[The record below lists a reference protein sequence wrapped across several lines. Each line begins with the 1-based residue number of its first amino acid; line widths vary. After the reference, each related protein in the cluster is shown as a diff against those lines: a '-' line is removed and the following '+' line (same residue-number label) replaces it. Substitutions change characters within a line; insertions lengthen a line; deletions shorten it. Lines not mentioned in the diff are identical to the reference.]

1 MRLHKTIMALSVGLL
16 CLAIGIASAA
26 EPGRPNVDQVFSP
39 EKEEKISQLAGGSV
53 QEVFQDL
60 KALEFISEDEF
71 MSKAIHVAFQGREA
85 EAVQMALGYVR
96 SEMIQTGPNGP
107 QNLYIARKVLQLFP
121 DEAVDRLLDLYSS
134 GGPKVKRN
142 VIYVMGEMAGGDVVK
157 ALLFRALD
165 DTAFCEEALPETVGE
180 PLRICDVAYNQLV
193 IRYRVQGVLR
203 TIGTVHKIGVRD
215 HHILQ
220 LKNSVIPY

>member
-1 MRLHKTIMALSVGLL
+1 MRLYKTIMALSAVLV
-16 CLAIGIASAA
+16 CLAVGIASAA

-39 EKEEKISQLAGGSV
+39 EKEARIGQLAGLSV

-60 KALEFISEDEF
+60 RAPEFISEDEV

-85 EAVQMALGYVR
+85 EAVRVALGYVR
-96 SEMIQTGPNGP
+96 SEMTQKGPEGP
-107 QNLYIARKVLQLFP
+107 QNLYVARKVLQVFP
-121 DEAVDRLLDLYSS
+121 DDAVDSLLDLYSS
-134 GGPKVKRN
+134 GGPKVRRN

-157 ALLFRALD
+157 ALLLRALD

-193 IRYRVQGVLR
+193 IRYKVQDVLR
-203 TIGTVHKIGVRD
+203 TIGTGHSMEVRD
-215 HHILQ
+215 HHIAV
-220 LKNSVIPY
+220 LKSREF